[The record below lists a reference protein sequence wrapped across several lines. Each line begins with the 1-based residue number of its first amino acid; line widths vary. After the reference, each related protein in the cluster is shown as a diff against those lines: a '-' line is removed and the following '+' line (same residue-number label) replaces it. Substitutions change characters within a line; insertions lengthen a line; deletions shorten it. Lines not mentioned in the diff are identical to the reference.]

1 MYGKVVNDKFELENT
16 KISLFPSDNTL
27 DEVGVIL
34 KISNF
39 ID

>member
-1 MYGKVVNDKFELENT
+1 MNDKFELENT
-16 KISLFPSDNTL
+16 KISLFQLDDSL
-27 DEVGVIL
+27 DEVGVKL

>member
-1 MYGKVVNDKFELENT
+1 VNDKFELENT
-16 KISLFPSDNTL
+16 KISLFQLDDSL
-27 DEVGVIL
+27 DEVGVKL